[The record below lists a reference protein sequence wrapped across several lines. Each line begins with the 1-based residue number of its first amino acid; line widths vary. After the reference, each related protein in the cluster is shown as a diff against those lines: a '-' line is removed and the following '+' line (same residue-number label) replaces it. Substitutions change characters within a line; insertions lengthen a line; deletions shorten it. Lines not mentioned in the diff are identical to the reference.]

1 MQYNRLLRAAVIAVV
16 IAVLGFFIQLDYFL
30 IRPSRAVDLR
40 DLISV
45 ENAVENDRGATYLL
59 TVTQQRATPLTAI
72 YGILHPHMDL
82 NPVERVIPRDM
93 TEEEYRELLAE
104 NMIESRHLAQVVAL
118 RRSGFDVDIKSEGVK
133 IVGFLEDAPAEGILE
148 EDDLILSVNG
158 TPVFLATEVP
168 LLVQAREVGEEVL
181 LTVNRNSKELELLI
195 PTGEHPDDPDMPYL
209 GIFIQTLPWEP
220 VIPLDINMDTGRIGG
235 PSAGLMFVLEI
246 MNQLS
251 KDDIT
256 AGYNIAGT
264 GSIDLNEKIGR
275 IGGVPQKVITA
286 EKADADIFF
295 VPKGN
300 YEEAEKA
307 ARKIEVVP
315 VSDLEEALQYLDS
328 LKSNISLKGGNGSG
342 SFDTVRLKVL
352 YFK

>member
-1 MQYNRLLRAAVIAVV
+1 MDYKRLLRTAIIVGV
-16 IAVLGFFIQLDYFL
+16 IAVLGFFVQLDYFL

-45 ENAVENDRGATYLL
+45 ENAVDNERGSIYLL

-72 YGILHPHMDL
+72 YGYFHPHMDL
-82 NPVERVIPRDM
+82 NPMERVIPRDM
-93 TEEEYRELLAE
+93 SEEEYRELLAE

-118 RRSGFDVDIKSEGVK
+118 RRSGFDVDIISDGVE
-133 IVGFLEDAPAEGILE
+133 IVGFLEDAPAEGILQE
-148 EDDLILSVNG
+148 EDQILSVDG

-181 LTVNRNSKELELLI
+181 LTINRNSQDLELSV
-195 PTGEHPDDPDMPYL
+195 PTGAHPDDADMPFL

-220 VIPLDINMDTGRIGG
+220 VIPLEIKMDTGRIGG

-251 KDDIT
+251 PDDLT

-264 GSIDLNEKIGR
+264 GSIDLNEKVGR
-275 IGGVPQKVITA
+275 IGGVSQKVIAA
-286 EKADADIFF
+286 ENSDADIFF
-295 VPKGN
+295 VPVGN
-300 YEEAEKA
+300 YEEAINA
-307 ARKIEVVP
+307 ASTVEIVP
-315 VSDLEEALQYLDS
+315 VSELEDALDYLDS
-328 LKSNISLKGGNGSG
+328 LHNEDLSSSPAG
-342 SFDTVRLKVL
+342 SFDTAWIKVL
-352 YFK
+352 YLT